1 MLNQPHTIL
10 VVDDEPANLRMFT
23 RLLRQH
29 YKVVCA
35 GNGDDA
41 LKILRSEK
49 ISLLIADQNMPGM
62 TGVKLLR
69 ESMAINKD
77 MVRMMVTGDTG
88 TDTFI
93 SAITDGGAIRVIK
106 KPWDP
111 DNLLQIIKGALEK
124 YEVALT
130 TKQAVNR
137 FKEASDLLTKVS
149 RGS

>member
-23 RLLRQH
+23 RLLRQQF
-29 YKVVCA
+29 KVICA
-35 GNGDDA
+35 TSGNEA
-41 LKILRSEK
+41 LQILRSEK
-49 ISLLIADQNMPGM
+49 VSLLIADQRMPGM

-69 ESMAINKD
+69 ESMSINME
-77 MVRMMVTGDTG
+77 MVRMIVTGDTG

-93 SAITDGGAIRVIK
+93 SALKDGGAIRVIK

-111 DNLLQIIKGALEK
+111 DKLLQIIVAALEK
-124 YEVALT
+124 HEIAST
-130 TKQAVNR
+130 NKQAIDR
-137 FKEASDLLTKVS
+137 LREASDLLTKVS

>member
-29 YKVVCA
+29 FKVICA
-35 GNGDDA
+35 TSGEQA
-41 LKILRSEK
+41 LKLLRSEPV
-49 ISLLIADQNMPGM
+49 SLLIADQRMPGM

-69 ESMAINKD
+69 ESMSINMG
-77 MVRMMVTGDTG
+77 MVRMIVTGDTG
-88 TDTFI
+88 SDTFI
-93 SAITDGGAIRVIK
+93 SAIKDGGAIRVIK

-111 DNLLQIIKGALEK
+111 DSLLQVIITALEK
-124 YEVALT
+124 YEIASS
-130 TKQAVNR
+130 TKQAIDR
-137 FKEASDLLTKVS
+137 FKEASDLLNKVS